1 MLDAQALEKGS
12 GSGLSKEGRSRSL
25 LIRMQRAMLR
35 STKWSR
41 RSYLQLKWQGVQISR
56 KSAIDSLSYG
66 QGKFSYFAVIV
77 TEVSSL

>member
-1 MLDAQALEKGS
+1 MES
-12 GSGLSKEGRSRSL
+12 EV
-25 LIRMQRAMLR
+25 LITVEVAR
-35 STKWSR
+35 
-41 RSYLQLKWQGVQISR
+41 VQISR